1 MYMYTHYIHDD
12 ILVCSAGSDMRG
24 YKKTADGKTTS
35 YFHTEISEEAK
46 KLIEAQGFGKPQ
58 KLEAPGEESDVTL
71 DGWIC
76 GFLCFFWI

>member
-1 MYMYTHYIHDD
+1 
-12 ILVCSAGSDMRG
+12 MRG

-58 KLEAPGEESDVTL
+58 KLEAPTEESDATPGWDRDVFLGWL
-71 DGWIC
+71 D
-76 GFLCFFWI
+76 FFFKKLE

>member
-1 MYMYTHYIHDD
+1 
-12 ILVCSAGSDMRG
+12 MRG

-58 KLEAPGEESDVTL
+58 KLEAPTEESDATPGSEGCIL
-71 DGWIC
+71 GW
-76 GFLCFFWI
+76 FFFWKKTSSNEERQFGTHSTM